1 MDDTSYN
8 SKITEKNS
16 LVDKMEDDERQGR
29 LAMMELANML
39 SVPMALNAV
48 VELDVADIIW
58 QNGANT
64 PLSASQILSQLQ
76 NRSPDSSSA
85 AADNL
90 QRIMRMLASYN
101 VFKESI
107 TEESNGAC
115 ERLYSLTEVGKTL
128 VKDEMGL
135 SYGSYVLQHHQ
146 KALMG
151 AWPLLHSAVLD
162 PSEEPFRKANRKPAY
177 EFYGDDKDSNDLM
190 RTAMASLSMPFMRT
204 VLKYYQGFKGV
215 HTLVDVGGSSGFCLH
230 MIIQTH
236 GHIKGINFDLPHVVA
251 GSPAYDGITHVGGD
265 MFESIPSGDA
275 IFMKWIL
282 STWSDEKCIEIL
294 RNCYKALPDGGKL
307 IACEPVLPKYTDD
320 SRRTRALLEGD
331 IFIMTIYSSGGKERT
346 EEEFRKLC
354 SDAGF
359 PKLETHYLDPF
370 YTVLEFQK

>member
-1 MDDTSYN
+1 MGYKGN
-8 SKITEKNS
+8 SSKSTEKNS
-16 LVDKMEDDERQGR
+16 SVDKMEADERQGR

-48 VELDVADIIW
+48 VELNVADIIW

-64 PLSASQILSQLQ
+64 PLSASQISSQLQ
-76 NRSPDSSSA
+76 TQSSDAYSS
-85 AADNL
+85 ADNL
-90 QRIMRMLASYN
+90 QRLMRMLASYN
-101 VFKESI
+101 VFKEAL
-107 TEESNGAC
+107 TEESNGVC

-162 PSEEPFRKANRKPAY
+162 PSEEPFRKANGKPAY
-177 EFYGDDKDSNDLM
+177 EFYGDEDDSNDLM

-204 VLKYYQGFKGV
+204 VLKNYQGFKGV
-215 HTLVDVGGSSGFCLH
+215 RTLVDVGGSSGFCLH
-230 MIIQTH
+230 MIIQKH
-236 GHIKGINFDLPHVVA
+236 GHIRGINFDLPHVVA
-251 GSPAYDGITHVGGD
+251 GSPAYDGIKHVGGD

-294 RNCYKALPDGGKL
+294 RNCYKALPDGGKV

-320 SRRTRALLEGD
+320 SQRTRALLEGD

-354 SDAGF
+354 SHVGF
-359 PKLETHYLDPF
+359 SKLETHDLDPF